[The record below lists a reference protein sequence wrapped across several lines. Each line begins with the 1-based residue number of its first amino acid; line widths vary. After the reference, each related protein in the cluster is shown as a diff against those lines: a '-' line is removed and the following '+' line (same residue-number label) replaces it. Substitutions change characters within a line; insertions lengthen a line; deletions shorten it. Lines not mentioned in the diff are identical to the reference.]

1 MNKEEKLK
9 NIVEMLDSL
18 AKLDDKFWIDKTNL
32 KKIYTTISNI
42 ENEEQFNE
50 VYKLIL
56 VQLSLI
62 FDKLAKIDKKIDNV
76 HIKKEE
82 KINKLSDDN
91 DLSNIEKNFNI

>member
-1 MNKEEKLK
+1 MNKEDKLK
-9 NIVEMLDSL
+9 NIIGMLDSL

-62 FDKLAKIDKKIDNV
+62 FDKLAKLDKKIDNIY
-76 HIKKEE
+76 IKNEE
-82 KINKLSDDN
+82 KMNKLSDD
-91 DLSNIEKNFNI
+91 DELSNIEKNFNI